1 MPICSSVHIWWSIS
15 YTCQRFVCVFKNDAV
30 NCRMEEWKQVAGR
43 VQHMKICSIK
53 AFRRTKKKEKKKR
66 RNIFHCRVS

>member
-1 MPICSSVHIWWSIS
+1 
-15 YTCQRFVCVFKNDAV
+15 
-30 NCRMEEWKQVAGR
+30 MEEWKQVAGR
-43 VQHMKICSIK
+43 VQHMKICLIK